1 MQMNYGIY
9 LKQIWRKYQK
19 KDLNQKIEKSVLE
32 NIKLRYDSRQAVI
45 KLSNYLMNILQL
57 YLKLNAKQNMKKDW
71 NN

>member
-19 KDLNQKIEKSVLE
+19 KDLNQKIEKNVLE

-57 YLKLNAKQNMKKDW
+57 HLKLNAKQNMKKDW

>member
-19 KDLNQKIEKSVLE
+19 KDLNQKIKKSVLE
-32 NIKLRYDSRQAVI
+32 NIKLRYNSRQAVI

-57 YLKLNAKQNMKKDW
+57 HLKLNAKQNMKKDW